1 MRFQAGYLFA
11 DGWMVGFLSLPSSKG
26 KPDFTV
32 EITIVAL
39 VLVLSRLLFQGET
52 TTQNRHG

>member
-1 MRFQAGYLFA
+1 MG
-11 DGWMVGFLSLPSSKG
+11 GWWAFLSLPSSKG

-39 VLVLSRLLFQGET
+39 LSVLSRLLFQGET
-52 TTQNRHG
+52 TTQNRQG

>member
-32 EITIVAL
+32 EITIV
-39 VLVLSRLLFQGET
+39 VLSRLLFQGET